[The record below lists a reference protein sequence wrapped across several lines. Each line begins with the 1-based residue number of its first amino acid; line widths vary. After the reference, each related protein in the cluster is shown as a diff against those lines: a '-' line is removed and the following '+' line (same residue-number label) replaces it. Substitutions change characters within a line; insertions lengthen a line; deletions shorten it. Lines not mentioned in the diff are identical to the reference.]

1 MNLERILHVRKAPRL
16 FGRWRNKNVREPE
29 RWVSLVAGL
38 GITALALRRWKA
50 RGVAVAAAGMLL
62 RRGLTGECPV
72 YKKLGVRST

>member
-1 MNLERILHVRKAPRL
+1 MNLEQLLHVRKAPRL
-16 FGRWRNKNVREPE
+16 FGSWRRKNVREPE

-62 RRGLTGECPV
+62 RRGLTGNCPV
-72 YKKLGVRST
+72 YRKLGVRTT